1 MFLLSLEVG
10 DEQLDLYN
18 ICQEM
23 VWAHYKMR
31 NFITKYNSNFKSFE
45 LYYKQLEAYNK
56 L

>member
-10 DEQLDLYN
+10 GEQLGLHN
-18 ICQEM
+18 IGQDIKFY
-23 VWAHYKMR
+23 HK
-31 NFITKYNSNFKSFE
+31 IQLQFKSFE